1 MSRLGIEWDAIV
13 VGVQS
18 HIILQNKTVYFIL
31 SNVAE
36 VSTFTDS
43 YSLVAKFE
51 KCSRNRFSGKTLLPC
66 GNHFYTYVRLR
77 PEALCCRVV
86 CTSVHLSVL
95 PSDRLSVRPD
105 YIFCEW
111 EGSAGRGV
119 IKANK
124 KNQTGWA
131 HGGGGG
137 WQIFILVFFSYN
149 AVTSLDYI
157 SLQAERVRPGV
168 RGQGQFDFFDRE
180 AAGGQNKLEQKNRGV
195 KANCWEGKSEMA
207 MIKVN

>member
-66 GNHFYTYVRLR
+66 GNHFLYLRSPVAGGIMLSGCLYVR
-77 PEALCCRVV
+77 PSV
-86 CTSVHLSVL
+86 CPSV
-95 PSDRLSVRPD
+95 
-105 YIFCEW
+105 
-111 EGSAGRGV
+111 
-119 IKANK
+119 
-124 KNQTGWA
+124 
-131 HGGGGG
+131 
-137 WQIFILVFFSYN
+137 
-149 AVTSLDYI
+149 
-157 SLQAERVRPGV
+157 
-168 RGQGQFDFFDRE
+168 
-180 AAGGQNKLEQKNRGV
+180 
-195 KANCWEGKSEMA
+195 
-207 MIKVN
+207 